1 MAPSRRDER
10 ARAPAD
16 PQAPGGGR
24 DGPLDDAEARDD
36 AEVRDDDVFERG
48 RPKLTKRDTWRLV
61 FATYRVSFPYLLIFV
76 LGLLAATWLFTN
88 VLFR

>member
-1 MAPSRRDER
+1 VAPARRDER
-10 ARAPAD
+10 TRAPAD
-16 PQAPGGGR
+16 PQAPGGVA
-24 DGPLDDAEARDD
+24 DDPPAD
-36 AEVRDDDVFERG
+36 AAGHDDDVFERG

-61 FATYRVSFPYLLIFV
+61 FATYRVSLPYLLIFV

>member
-1 MAPSRRDER
+1 MPVTPSRPDER

-16 PQAPGGGR
+16 PQARGR
-24 DGPLDDAEARDD
+24 DGDEPTSDAD
-36 AEVRDDDVFERG
+36 APDDVFERG

-61 FATYRVSFPYLLIFV
+61 FATYRVSLPYLLIFV